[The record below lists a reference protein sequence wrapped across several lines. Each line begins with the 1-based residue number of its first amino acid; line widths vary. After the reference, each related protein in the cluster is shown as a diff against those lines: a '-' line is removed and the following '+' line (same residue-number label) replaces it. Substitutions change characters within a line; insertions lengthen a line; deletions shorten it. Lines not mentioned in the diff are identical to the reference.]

1 MKNISSLPAYA
12 LCFTP
17 SLTLSL
23 SLCLSL
29 CLSPRVVGLIC
40 ETAVPGIH
48 PRLGFSFIA
57 ASSLLFYVI
66 IKGTP
71 QRGRFGSSYSQGS
84 TQRPVC
90 SGRNDRERDRER
102 ERERE
107 RKRENARVEN
117 DDRETVKEGR
127 RERGKEKAWK
137 NGDAL
142 CRREEGKRERKRGG
156 KDREEKTEAT
166 TPRYVRPRSLIL
178 NYPDTCAEEMTVR
191 VIGDVLLQR
200 PCIVSMYVPR
210 FFLSSPIFSF
220 LLLSLLSPL
229 LSSYHPN
236 LLSSRL
242 SLPLF

>member
-1 MKNISSLPAYA
+1 M
-12 LCFTP
+12 
-17 SLTLSL
+17 
-23 SLCLSL
+23 
-29 CLSPRVVGLIC
+29 
-40 ETAVPGIH
+40 
-48 PRLGFSFIA
+48 PRLLFFFT
-57 ASSLLFYVI
+57 SLL
-66 IKGTP
+66 KA
-71 QRGRFGSSYSQGS
+71 
-84 TQRPVC
+84 RPNEDA
-90 SGRNDRERDRER
+90 SARATRRDLPKDPCAVEETTESET